1 MMKLLCVLTCIA
13 IVVGMFDYRGLCAA
27 LVLLGIQTLVHLL
40 MSVKDM
46 VS

>member
-13 IVVGMFDYRGLCAA
+13 IVIGMIDYRGLCVA
-27 LVLLGIQTLVHLL
+27 LILLGIQTLGHLI
-40 MSVKDM
+40 MSIKSM